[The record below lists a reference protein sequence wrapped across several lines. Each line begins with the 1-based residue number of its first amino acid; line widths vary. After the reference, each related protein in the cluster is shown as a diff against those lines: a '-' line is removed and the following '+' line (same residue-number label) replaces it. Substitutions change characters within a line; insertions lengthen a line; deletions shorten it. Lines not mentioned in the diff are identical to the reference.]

1 MPRVSCGAYIIIQEN
16 MERKYIDSIRLKRK
30 PPKNSYLCDIPAVR
44 WLMKNE
50 LTFSADV
57 TFFVGENG
65 VGKST
70 LLEGIAVASGF
81 NPEGGTRNY
90 SFSTAATH
98 SELYNYLTVAKCAY
112 PKDGFFLRAESMY
125 NAATYLEGL
134 DDIPC
139 AASPVLDGYG
149 GKSLHSRSHGESF
162 LAVVQNRFCGNGL
175 YLLDEPESA
184 LSPTRL
190 LTLLC
195 LIKDLTSDN
204 SQFIIATHSPILMA
218 YPDAQI
224 LKFSDYGIE
233 PVKYKQTEHYQI
245 TKQFLDNPERML
257 KILFEGE
264 KEDI

>member
-1 MPRVSCGAYIIIQEN
+1 

-44 WLMKNE
+44 WLTKNE

-90 SFSTAATH
+90 SFSTADTH
-98 SELYNYLTVAKCAY
+98 SELCKYLTVAKCAY

-125 NAATYLEGL
+125 NAATYIDELEKL
-134 DDIPC
+134 PC
-139 AASPVLDGYG
+139 GGSVLDGYG

-162 LAVVQNRFCGNGL
+162 LAVVQNRFRGNGL

-184 LSPTRL
+184 LSPSRL

-195 LIKDLTSDN
+195 LIKDLISDN

-218 YPDAQI
+218 FPNAQI
-224 LKFSDYGIE
+224 LKFSDEGIE
-233 PVKYKQTEHYQI
+233 PTKYKQTEHYQI

>member
-1 MPRVSCGAYIIIQEN
+1 
-16 MERKYIDSIRLKRK
+16 MERKYIDSIRLNRK
-30 PPKNSYLCDIPAVR
+30 PKKTSYLNDIPAIR
-44 WLMKNE
+44 WLMENGE
-50 LTFSADV
+50 LSFTADV

-65 VGKST
+65 TGKST
-70 LLEGIAVASGF
+70 LLEGTAIASGF

-90 SFSTAATH
+90 SFSTADTH
-98 SELYNYLTVAKCAY
+98 SELADCLTIAKCAY

-125 NAATYLEGL
+125 NAATYLEEL
-134 DDIPC
+134 EKLPC
-139 AASPVLDGYG
+139 GGSVLDGYG

-162 LAVVQNRFCGNGL
+162 LAVVRERFRGNGL

-190 LTLLC
+190 LTLIC
-195 LIKDLTSDN
+195 LIRELVEEN

-218 YPDAQI
+218 YPEAEI
-224 LKFSDYGIE
+224 LKFSDDGIKS
-233 PVKYKQTEHYQI
+233 VNYRQTEHYQI

-264 KEDI
+264 KEEI

>member
-1 MPRVSCGAYIIIQEN
+1 MLWEY
-16 MERKYIDSIRLKRK
+16 MERKYIDSIRLKKK
-30 PPKNSYLCDIPAVR
+30 PPKNSYLNDIPAVS
-44 WLMKNE
+44 WLGKSGE
-50 LTFSADV
+50 LSFAADV

-65 VGKST
+65 TGKST

-90 SFSTAATH
+90 SFSTSDTH

-125 NAATYLEGL
+125 NAATYLEEIEKLPG
-134 DDIPC
+134 
-139 AASPVLDGYG
+139 SGSVLAGYG

-162 LAVVQNRFCGNGL
+162 LAVVRERFRGNGL

-184 LSPTRL
+184 LSPARL

-195 LIKDLTSDN
+195 LIKDLTSAN

-218 YPDAQI
+218 FPDARI
-224 LKFSDYGIE
+224 LKFSDNGIE
-233 PVKYKQTEHYQI
+233 PVNYRQTEHYQI